1 MPFSLEHKCLF
12 IHVPRTG
19 GTSLMRSL
27 RVDESGPNAIADGLD
42 GDLELRPK
50 DETKH
55 SIFLLQLHHLCMRHI
70 QLLQILEHSLLAESF
85 KCAFIRN
92 PWDKIVSEYFH
103 SYHKYCIDF
112 EDYVFRLEKIVS
124 FVNENFDF
132 DFNSNFYKKYSDL
145 MLDVFKLGPTWW
157 GATNENQLNEF
168 TDFYIKN
175 HPFAKEL
182 TYVDPHFFPQHF
194 FIYDEF
200 DNNLVDFVG
209 RFESYREDAQ
219 KILDHLEVSEAIPHL
234 NSSKHLNYREVYNL
248 KTKDVIFNLF
258 KKDIQTF
265 DYTF

>member
-1 MPFSLEHKCLF
+1 MPFSLQYKCLF
-12 IHVPRTG
+12 IHIPRTG
-19 GTSLMRSL
+19 GTSFTKSL
-27 RVDESGPNAIADGLD
+27 GMAEPNEVSIAQDLN
-42 GDLELRPK
+42 GDFELRPK
-50 DETKH
+50 DETQTPL
-55 SIFLLQLHHLCMRHI
+55 SLQLHHLCMKHV
-70 QLLQILEHSLLAESF
+70 QLLGVVNHSLLTESF

-92 PWDKIVSEYFH
+92 PWDKTISEYSH
-103 SYHKYCIDF
+103 YYHKYCTDF

-168 TDFYIKN
+168 TEFYIKN

-219 KILDHLEVSEAIPHL
+219 KILDHLEVSETIPHL